1 MHSTIAHTRFAQPN
15 FADYAWTLPVFIVVL
30 MVAGA
35 IASLVTG
42 FITPDV
48 IGADG
53 LTSSFMLRGALIVS
67 EGRRATSLRGDELR
81 VHARSVL
88 QSPALTEGGRRSLA
102 IGRAPTQY
110 VQSWCM
116 PDGTRVMVRP
126 IRPDDEPLMRDF
138 YATLSE
144 QTVYLRYLH
153 MVQRSQP
160 VAHEALSHLCFV
172 DFDQVIALVVEGRD
186 SANEGPVIL
195 GVGRLSRMA
204 RSGEAEFDLLVHDVY
219 QRHGL
224 GTALLRRLIEVGRA
238 EGLRRITATMLCGN
252 HAMQRTCQKLGFQLK
267 YVPEDQAMVANL
279 AL

>member
-1 MHSTIAHTRFAQPN
+1 M
-15 FADYAWTLPVFIVVL
+15 
-30 MVAGA
+30 
-35 IASLVTG
+35 
-42 FITPDV
+42 
-48 IGADG
+48 
-53 LTSSFMLRGALIVS
+53 
-67 EGRRATSLRGDELR
+67 R

-186 SANEGPVIL
+186 SANEGPVNSGCWAAEPHGQIRRG
-195 GVGRLSRMA
+195 GVRPSRP
-204 RSGEAEFDLLVHDVY
+204 
-219 QRHGL
+219 
-224 GTALLRRLIEVGRA
+224 RRLPAARPWHGIVAPAYRGRSRRRTAADYGDHAMWQPRHAAHVPEAWVPAEVRTGGSGHGREPGIVTRHA
-238 EGLRRITATMLCGN
+238 TGGLRDPRGECLHRMSSVLAPLPRMSTE
-252 HAMQRTCQKLGFQLK
+252 QRTEQGGWRPDMLRTRR
-267 YVPEDQAMVANL
+267 
-279 AL
+279 